1 MVKDTILYSRLEVGI
16 NASENDI
23 KKAYARLSRIWHP
36 DKNPNN
42 IEEATK
48 KFQDINEAKEI
59 LLNSEKRAVYDNIG
73 MDIINGGI
81 QSQQQPH
88 NNSNFFENIINQH
101 FSFNINNNNNQHSN
115 NSNNEMHENIVANLH
130 VTLEQIYNQDI
141 ISFQYKQ
148 KIYCNKCDGNGT
160 KNGLPPT
167 CNECSGKGVR
177 IQIIKLGFMVQQLMC
192 QCNNCNGSGKIIT
205 EECETCNG
213 CGHNFKDKNI
223 SIPLKSGLTTG
234 NKISLN
240 AKGHQFKNN
249 KTDLVLTINEIPH
262 TIFKR
267 EHDNLLINIELKLYQ
282 ALLGFNKLITH
293 LDGKKLNISYIGKT
307 EYGTIRIIENF
318 GMQTLNSSNKGDLI
332 INFIYILPNIQNE
345 LKLQVKTL
353 LQDKDEI
360 NNENEL
366 NKLDIT
372 KIILS

>member
-23 KKAYARLSRIWHP
+23 KKAYARLSKIWHP
-36 DKNPNN
+36 DKNLNN
-42 IEEATK
+42 VEEATK

-59 LLNSEKRAVYDNIG
+59 LLNSEKRAMYDNIG
-73 MDIINGGI
+73 MDIINGGM
-81 QSQQQPH
+81 QSQQQAQH
-88 NNSNFFENIINQH
+88 NHNFFENIINQH
-101 FSFNINNNNNQHSN
+101 FSFNINNNQHVN

-130 VTLEQIYNQDI
+130 VTLEQIYNQDT

-148 KIYCNKCDGNGT
+148 KIFCNKCDGNGT
-160 KNGLPPT
+160 KNGLPPS
-167 CNECSGKGVR
+167 CNECSGKGVK
-177 IQIIKLGFMVQQLMC
+177 IQIIKLGYMVQQLMC
-192 QCNNCNGSGKIIT
+192 QCNNCNGSGKIVT
-205 EECETCNG
+205 EECELCNG

-240 AKGHQFKNN
+240 GKGHQFKNN
-249 KTDLVLTINEIPH
+249 KTDLIITINEIPH
-262 TIFKR
+262 NIFKR

-293 LDGKKLNISYIGKT
+293 LDGKKINISYIGKT

-332 INFIYILPNIQNE
+332 INFIYILPSIQNE